1 MTSAYNQADVY
12 TYTQGDTDAEGNS
25 KTSEHANPVFQKR
38 FSLHLPSRYSFKME
52 KYLAAGQ
59 G

>member
-1 MTSAYNQADVY
+1 MTSAYTY
-12 TYTQGDTDAEGNS
+12 TYIQGDTDAEGNS
-25 KTSEHANPVFQKR
+25 ETSEHANPVFQKR
-38 FSLHLPSRYSFKME
+38 FPLHLPSRYSFKTE

>member
-12 TYTQGDTDAEGNS
+12 TYTQGDTDAEG

-38 FSLHLPSRYSFKME
+38 FFLHLPSRYSFKTE